1 MKAII
6 RRVHSTHQL
15 TPQVSFFLFFFDNQ
29 VSFFWIDGLEFF
41 LFKALGIK
49 FRLIA
54 LIFQSI

>member
-6 RRVHSTHQL
+6 RHVHSTHQL
-15 TPQVSFFLFFFDNQ
+15 MPQVSFFFFLFDSR
-29 VSFFWIDGLEFF
+29 VSFFWINGLEFF

>member
-1 MKAII
+1 MKVII
-6 RRVHSTHQL
+6 RGMHSTHQL
-15 TPQVSFFLFFFDNQ
+15 IPQVR
-29 VSFFWIDGLEFF
+29 FFWIDGLEFF

>member
-6 RRVHSTHQL
+6 RHVHSTHQL
-15 TPQVSFFLFFFDNQ
+15 MPQVSFFFFFLI
-29 VSFFWIDGLEFF
+29 VELVFFWIDGLEFF